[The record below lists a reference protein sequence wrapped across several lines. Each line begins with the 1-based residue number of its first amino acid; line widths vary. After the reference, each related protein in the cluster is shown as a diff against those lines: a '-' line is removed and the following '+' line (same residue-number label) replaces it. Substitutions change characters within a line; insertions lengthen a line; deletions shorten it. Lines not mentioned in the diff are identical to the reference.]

1 MMGRAADGPRQK
13 AGDTVL
19 KDGVRL
25 ETVRI
30 LVALCLQKLLDVG

>member
-1 MMGRAADGPRQK
+1 MMGRPADGPRQQ

-25 ETVRI
+25 ETDRI
-30 LVALCLQKLLDVG
+30 LVALCLQKLIDVG